1 MCEKVRR
8 HSPSSCPGGT
18 LNGFVRSQSSASGR
32 CVQRTAGAPRRSP
45 GPGSASGLR
54 SAGLYGA
61 ISRRAYTCRALSLY
75 VDVIRYPDLFLNIFR
90 RELHGK
96 YRGSVL
102 GLFWTLLNPLALI
115 AVYTL
120 VFSVLLKAFSI
131 ENYPLFVVS
140 GLVTW
145 VFFQSAVQ
153 MACSSLFAQPML
165 VKQVRF
171 PRHMLP
177 LAVVATNI
185 VTLGAMLAI
194 TIAINLIV
202 IPETRTTFWAA
213 IPLLVPLIALAS
225 GLAVVVRLPDGCL
238 PGCRAPDDHDLPALV
253 LHHADLLHTRSAPR
267 ARGER
272 VGRGSHLLR
281 QLRDAVRRGD
291 PRSHLLRRVSRPG
304 RRRLLRRGRASSRS
318 MLGVLVARRM
328 DDQVSATL

>member
-1 MCEKVRR
+1 M
-8 HSPSSCPGGT
+8 
-18 LNGFVRSQSSASGR
+18 
-32 CVQRTAGAPRRSP
+32 
-45 GPGSASGLR
+45 
-54 SAGLYGA
+54 
-61 ISRRAYTCRALSLY
+61 SLY

-131 ENYPLFVVS
+131 EHYPLFVVS

-145 VFFQSAVQ
+145 VFFQAAVQ

-194 TIAINLIV
+194 TIAINFVV

-225 GLAVVVRLPDGCL
+225 GLAVVFAYLTVVYRDVEHLMITVFLPWFFITPIFYTLDQL
-238 PGCRAPDDHDLPALV
+238 PG
-253 LHHADLLHTRSAPR
+253 T
-267 ARGER
+267 RGER

-304 RRRLLRRGRASSRS
+304 RRRLLRRCRRRLAHARRAGRPAGWTTRSRRPSSLIRCSLARSSR
-318 MLGVLVARRM
+318 RT
-328 DDQVSATL
+328 SADAFASTRSAM